1 MTNCDPRIEAY
12 MEAVETGKVEA
23 SKDVK
28 ALMKHV
34 RKCFETEDIYVD
46 QQQLTDY
53 LGLARY
59 FPYDEVFPWQ
69 QFVIGLHDCTYWRE
83 NGRPRWPDLFCLIG
97 RGAGKDGTIAL
108 ESTALA
114 SEYNGIREYDVDI
127 CANNEDQ
134 ALRPV
139 KDIVGAFE
147 QPKWLKKLQRFFKW
161 TREEVVC
168 KDTRSTIKG
177 HTNNP
182 GGKDGLRSGMV
193 VLNEIHQYQ
202 DYKNISITDISNDA
216 MDTIKNYSITA
227 LSDAKKYT
235 DECDKLVL
243 KDSQDYSKSYTLS
256 EIGKLEASG
265 GNLVKGYRFSDDN
278 IKAYWNTAGTIK
290 SGQNDPDG
298 GKNAVAIVADA
309 ANCYLASKR
318 NENTIINATGRYT
331 VTFWA
336 KASKAQTV
344 TFSFNKVS
352 ESIALTTTWKK
363 FSFIKDI
370 TSIATSGSLII
381 FGGSNSISTGD
392 GTIYI
397 YRPDVRHGYSSEDIF
412 NLLTNNGNI
421 QGMYMTDGKLY
432 WNGTYIKSKSITTA
446 ALAADSVTAEK
457 IKVDDLY
464 SLKASIAGFKI
475 SSDTISHQS
484 ITNPESGIGQNYY
497 DTFFS
502 SKDKRLTFRKGPGTS
517 DYITFDIR
525 GLRASGG
532 KRLNLI
538 SDAETNDSSEGF
550 SSGAHHS
557 MGHTNI
563 YGNLYVADSFRTA
576 GTKQAVRQTD
586 NYGEKGVYCY
596 ETPTPHFGDIGSG
609 EISEDGKC
617 YIDIEDILKEMINTE
632 MQYYVFLQKCGEG
645 DLYVSECFPD
655 YFIVTGTPGLR
666 FFWELKAK
674 QKGYEYNRYE
684 GEDRVVGFR
693 KIAYD
698 EEYIAETEKLIE
710 EREEI

>member
-193 VLNEIHQYQ
+193 VL
-202 DYKNISITDISNDA
+202 
-216 MDTIKNYSITA
+216 
-227 LSDAKKYT
+227 
-235 DECDKLVL
+235 
-243 KDSQDYSKSYTLS
+243 
-256 EIGKLEASG
+256 
-265 GNLVKGYRFSDDN
+265 
-278 IKAYWNTAGTIK
+278 
-290 SGQNDPDG
+290 
-298 GKNAVAIVADA
+298 
-309 ANCYLASKR
+309 
-318 NENTIINATGRYT
+318 
-331 VTFWA
+331 
-336 KASKAQTV
+336 
-344 TFSFNKVS
+344 
-352 ESIALTTTWKK
+352 
-363 FSFIKDI
+363 
-370 TSIATSGSLII
+370 
-381 FGGSNSISTGD
+381 
-392 GTIYI
+392 
-397 YRPDVRHGYSSEDIF
+397 
-412 NLLTNNGNI
+412 
-421 QGMYMTDGKLY
+421 KLY

>member
-1 MTNCDPRIEAY
+1 MI
-12 MEAVETGKVEA
+12 
-23 SKDVK
+23 
-28 ALMKHV
+28 
-34 RKCFETEDIYVD
+34 VD
-46 QQQLTDY
+46 
-53 LGLARY
+53 
-59 FPYDEVFPWQ
+59 
-69 QFVIGLHDCTYWRE
+69 
-83 NGRPRWPDLFCLIG
+83 
-97 RGAGKDGTIAL
+97 GKDLTKKYKGKIKFGQQTIQPRQVNTYTEWLDHNADPTRSWFP
-108 ESTALA
+108 ETRFFEVQIEMIVSGSTKTEAELRI
-114 SEYNGIREYDVDI
+114 SEVVNDFVTGSMIRLDNVDI
-127 CANNEDQ
+127 NISA
-134 ALRPV
+134 
-139 KDIVGAFE
+139 
-147 QPKWLKKLQRFFKW
+147 
-161 TREEVVC
+161 EVTGVE
-168 KDTRSTIKG
+168 KEFIK
-177 HTNNP
+177 
-182 GGKDGLRSGMV
+182 RW
-193 VLNEIHQYQ
+193 
-202 DYKNISITDISNDA
+202 DYKVTIT
-216 MDTIKNYSITA
+216 MQGW
-227 LSDAKKYT
+227 
-235 DECDKLVL
+235 E
-243 KDSQDYSKSYTLS
+243 KS
-256 EIGKLEASG
+256 
-265 GNLVKGYRFSDDN
+265 
-278 IKAYWNTAGTIK
+278 
-290 SGQNDPDG
+290 
-298 GKNAVAIVADA
+298 
-309 ANCYLASKR
+309 
-318 NENTIINATGRYT
+318 
-331 VTFWA
+331 
-336 KASKAQTV
+336 
-344 TFSFNKVS
+344 
-352 ESIALTTTWKK
+352 
-363 FSFIKDI
+363 
-370 TSIATSGSLII
+370 
-381 FGGSNSISTGD
+381 SNSISTGD

-576 GTKQAVRQTD
+576 GTKQAVRQTE